1 MHSISSF
8 ATFARIDLGQV
19 GQVITN
25 SRLSSLVR
33 QPVLMANSSSCL
45 AEASQI
51 SMVAEH
57 GDFYPDPQEGQV
69 SIDTKLNVFQFQNVL
84 QAMGVLVPSDVV
96 ISLFAKAAKKGEDSS
111 LLAVSQLSVFLKKSL
126 YVGEVNRGVA
136 FIKALKNLGIDGF
149 YWDTM
154 LWVIAGTLLVLSSFT
169 NGIIADSIRRNMNL
183 VASTCYIIT
192 GGKFVLCFPIKE
204 WKAQVNSEQLTMK
217 FKEAMLKNA
226 EEYTKAKEET
236 STNTTDLTFVQLLT
250 YIEQQIYA
258 GKSKS
263 DLTKRDFEMLL
274 LKELRNSY
282 DSRALN
288 DIMAIVDKDNVSCF
302 ALINQSCTLII

>member
-1 MHSISSF
+1 MMN
-8 ATFARIDLGQV
+8 
-19 GQVITN
+19 N
-25 SRLSSLVR
+25 SY
-33 QPVLMANSSSCL
+33 L
-45 AEASQI
+45 AEVFPLEIPSQTI
-51 SMVAEH
+51 MVAEH
-57 GDFYPDPQEGQV
+57 GNFYPDPQEQV
-69 SIDTKLNVFQFQNVL
+69 STQLNVFQFQNVL

-111 LLAVSQLSVFLKKSL
+111 VLSISQLSVFLNKSL
-126 YVGEVNRGVA
+126 CMDEDSKRGVA
-136 FIKALKNLGIDGF
+136 LLKNLEALKNLGIDGF

-192 GGKFVLCFPIKE
+192 GGKFVSRFPIKE
-204 WKAQVNSEQLTMK
+204 WNAQVNSEQLTMK

-226 EEYTKAKEET
+226 QEYTKAKEEA
-236 STNTTDLTFVQLLT
+236 STITTDLLTFVQLLT
-250 YIEQQIYA
+250 YIEQQIYG

-263 DLTKRDFEMLL
+263 YLTKRDFEMLL
-274 LKELRNSY
+274 LKELRDSY

-302 ALINQSCTLII
+302 ILMTQSFILMTQMNDIDV